1 MLRGLGISFL
11 EKPFW
16 EKRKIVARKVTHL
29 LPDRIQLSRRYQ
41 QDAYR
46 GDGSFVL
53 RTDEKLRA
61 FVELKSAPHRRR
73 TRIAGFKPRFAT
85 P

>member
-1 MLRGLGISFL
+1 VLRGLGISFL

-16 EKRKIVARKVTHL
+16 EKRKIVARKVTRL

-41 QDAYR
+41 QD
-46 GDGSFVL
+46 
-53 RTDEKLRA
+53 EKLGA

>member
-1 MLRGLGISFL
+1 VLRGLGISFL

-16 EKRKIVARKVTHL
+16 EKRKIVARKVTRL

-41 QDAYR
+41 Q
-46 GDGSFVL
+46 G
-53 RTDEKLRA
+53 EKLSA

>member
-16 EKRKIVARKVTHL
+16 EKRKIVARKVTRL

-41 QDAYR
+41 QR
-46 GDGSFVL
+46 
-53 RTDEKLRA
+53 EKLSA
-61 FVELKSAPHRRR
+61 FVEVKSAPHRRR
-73 TRIAGFKPRFAT
+73 TRVAGFKPRFAT

>member
-1 MLRGLGISFL
+1 LRGSGISFL

-16 EKRKIVARKVTHL
+16 EKRKIVARKVTRL
-29 LPDRIQLSRRYQ
+29 LPDGIQLSRRYQ
-41 QDAYR
+41 QD
-46 GDGSFVL
+46 
-53 RTDEKLRA
+53 EKLSA

>member
-41 QDAYR
+41 QDEN
-46 GDGSFVL
+46 GL
-53 RTDEKLRA
+53 RLTS
-61 FVELKSAPHRRR
+61 VS
-73 TRIAGFKPRFAT
+73 G
-85 P
+85 